1 MLRFPQGHILIAEDD
16 EDDQY
21 LLSSAFQKLAGEV
34 ELVYVQNGIELL
46 DYFSKYEEGK
56 IANLPVLL
64 IMDLNMPQKNGK
76 ETLFELS
83 KKPYFN
89 TLTTVVFSTT
99 GNPSEMKY
107 CAEIGVTD
115 FFVKPA
121 SYSEL
126 LLMVERFLKLASIA
140 K

>member
-1 MLRFPQGHILIAEDD
+1 MLRFPHGHILIAEDD

-21 LLSSAFQKLAGEV
+21 LLSSAFSKLAAEV
-34 ELVYVQNGIELL
+34 DLVYVQNGIELL
-46 DYFSKYEEGK
+46 DYFSKYDEGK
-56 IANLPVLL
+56 AESLPLLL

-76 ETLFELS
+76 ETLLELS
-83 KKPYFN
+83 KKPYFDS
-89 TLTTVVFSTT
+89 LTIVIFSTT

-107 CAEIGVTD
+107 CEEIGVND

-126 LLMVERFLKLASIA
+126 LQIVERFIKLASMA